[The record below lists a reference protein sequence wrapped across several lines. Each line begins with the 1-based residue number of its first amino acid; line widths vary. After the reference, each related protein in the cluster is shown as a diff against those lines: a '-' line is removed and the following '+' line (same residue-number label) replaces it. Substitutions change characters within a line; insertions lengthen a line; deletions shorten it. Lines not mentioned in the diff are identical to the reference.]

1 LDPVLQKT
9 LAQLIRTQPYA
20 AIGTLR
26 DGAPLVSMI
35 LYVASPDFSAFYTLI
50 SQLAHHTQD
59 IQRDPRVSLMLV
71 ESDGD
76 ASDDPQQR
84 ARVSIIGDALPVSPN
99 DPGFE
104 AIKLLYIEKYP
115 QAAFNLTLGDFS
127 FYRIVL
133 KTARYVAGFAQ
144 AFNLLPQDLKRV
156 AEEK

>member
-1 LDPVLQKT
+1 MDSNQTQT
-9 LAQLIRTQPYA
+9 LAHLVRTQPYA

-26 DGAPLVSMI
+26 DGAPFVSMI
-35 LYVASPDFSAFYTLI
+35 LYAAAPDFSAFYTLI

-59 IQRDPRVSLMLV
+59 IQRDPRVSLMLI

-84 ARVSIIGDALPVSPN
+84 ARLSIAGDALPVSPN

-104 AIKLLYIEKYP
+104 AIKSLYIEKYP
-115 QAAFNLTLGDFS
+115 QAAFNLTLGDFK
-127 FYRIVL
+127 FYRIVP

-144 AFNLLPQDLKRV
+144 AFNLLPEDLKKI